1 MPKTGPNAAP
11 QQYPWL
17 GAYPQ
22 GIPWDK
28 TYKPRIL
35 SEILDD
41 SASRFAGQP
50 CTSFLGR
57 TLTYGEIGRMADRT
71 AAALQAMGVGKG
83 SRVGLLLPNTPTYI
97 VFYFAILKAG
107 GTVVNFNPLYTVEEL
122 RHQIRDSGTGIMVTL
137 DLVMT
142 FRKVEPLLQEG
153 SLEKAIVC
161 PFAELLP
168 GLKSLLFRLFK
179 SGDVAKVSR
188 SPAAAKI
195 LDGRT
200 LMESDAPFKPPAIDP
215 GKDIAVL
222 QYTGGTTGTPKGAML
237 THANLSVNVQQVL
250 DWAEVLSPG
259 QERIMAVLPF
269 FHVFA
274 MTAVLNFGVSKGS
287 LLILM
292 PRFELKEALQLI
304 DSHKATMLPG
314 VPTMYNAMINSP
326 DLGRYDLTTL
336 KFCISGGAALP
347 IEVKRAFET
356 LTGCKL
362 VEGYG
367 LSETSPVATCNP
379 PQGPVREGSIG
390 LPLPGTVI
398 SIRSIDDPEKEMPLK
413 ENGEICI
420 AGPQVMPGYWEKPE
434 ETADAF
440 TGRFFRTGDVGYMDS
455 EGFTYIVDRLKD
467 MINASGFKV
476 YPRRIE
482 EALYEHPAVE
492 EVTVIGIPDEYRGEA
507 PKAFV
512 KLRKNGKAS
521 EEELFEFLKPKISK
535 IEMPAEIEFRDV
547 LPKTMIGKL
556 SKKELRQEEEPSPA
570 AD

>member
-250 DWAEVLSPG
+250 DW
-259 QERIMAVLPF
+259 
-269 FHVFA
+269 
-274 MTAVLNFGVSKGS
+274 
-287 LLILM
+287 
-292 PRFELKEALQLI
+292 
-304 DSHKATMLPG
+304 
-314 VPTMYNAMINSP
+314 
-326 DLGRYDLTTL
+326 
-336 KFCISGGAALP
+336 
-347 IEVKRAFET
+347 
-356 LTGCKL
+356 
-362 VEGYG
+362 
-367 LSETSPVATCNP
+367 
-379 PQGPVREGSIG
+379 
-390 LPLPGTVI
+390 
-398 SIRSIDDPEKEMPLK
+398 
-413 ENGEICI
+413 
-420 AGPQVMPGYWEKPE
+420 
-434 ETADAF
+434 
-440 TGRFFRTGDVGYMDS
+440 
-455 EGFTYIVDRLKD
+455 
-467 MINASGFKV
+467 
-476 YPRRIE
+476 
-482 EALYEHPAVE
+482 
-492 EVTVIGIPDEYRGEA
+492 
-507 PKAFV
+507 
-512 KLRKNGKAS
+512 
-521 EEELFEFLKPKISK
+521 
-535 IEMPAEIEFRDV
+535 
-547 LPKTMIGKL
+547 
-556 SKKELRQEEEPSPA
+556 
-570 AD
+570 